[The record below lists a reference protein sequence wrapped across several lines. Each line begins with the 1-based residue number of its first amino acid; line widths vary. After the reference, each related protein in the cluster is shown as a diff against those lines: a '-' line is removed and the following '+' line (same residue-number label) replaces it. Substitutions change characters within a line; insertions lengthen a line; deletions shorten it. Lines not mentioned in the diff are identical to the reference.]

1 MLYRLLSPLAVI
13 LLVNGQTDEWWPT
26 ATLYQVYPRSL
37 KDTNGD
43 GVGDIKGITESI
55 PHLIDAGID
64 CVWLS
69 PIYKSPMKDF
79 GYDISDFLSIDPIF
93 GTWDDFLEL
102 ARVIKEAG
110 LRLVMDIVP
119 NHTSDKHDWFLKSIN
134 REDPYTDYYI
144 WRDSLGID
152 QNGTQIPPNNWIS
165 AFAGSTWEWN
175 EQRQQFYLH
184 QFTVAQP
191 DLDYRNPLVI
201 EEMKNVLRFWLE
213 NGMDG
218 FRVDAP
224 GHIVEHIDFLDEPPT
239 NDPNCPPMQ
248 FCQLQHIYTMNQPET
263 LDVLREFRKVIEEY
277 EVASGEKKVIMSE
290 PTNNIVDTMSFY
302 GTPDDPLMDFP
313 FNVNFV
319 FDINNQTN
327 ASTLKYAIDN
337 WIDNM
342 PAHATAN
349 WVMGNHDQP
358 RNRERQGEEFAMAL
372 SMVNLLLPGISITYY
387 GEEINMD
394 NTFVSWAD
402 TQDPQGC
409 NAGPEYYQR
418 FSRDPERTPFQ
429 WNNQTFAGFTTG
441 NSTWLPV
448 NENYLYTNLEDQ
460 KLPNRIRSPFKIFQA
475 LTAARKTEAII
486 TGSFE
491 HRVLTEN
498 VFAFVREA
506 PAATLNYLVVVN
518 TGYAEDQAN
527 ANEQFPQLPTVGTVY
542 TSTISSNQ
550 EIGDVINLN
559 AINLPPRGGIVITFT
574 L

>member
-1 MLYRLLSPLAVI
+1 
-13 LLVNGQTDEWWPT
+13 
-26 ATLYQVYPRSL
+26 
-37 KDTNGD
+37 
-43 GVGDIKGITESI
+43 
-55 PHLIDAGID
+55 
-64 CVWLS
+64 
-69 PIYKSPMKDF
+69 
-79 GYDISDFLSIDPIF
+79 
-93 GTWDDFLEL
+93 
-102 ARVIKEAG
+102 
-110 LRLVMDIVP
+110 MDIVP
-119 NHTSDKHDWFLKSIN
+119 NHTSDEHEWFIKSVN

-144 WRDSLGID
+144 WKDSLGID
-152 QNGTQIPPNNWIS
+152 ENGTQIPPNNWIS
-165 AFAGSTWEWN
+165 AFAGSSWEWN
-175 EQRQQFYLH
+175 EQRKQFYLH

-263 LDVLREFRKVIEEY
+263 LDILWEFRQVVEEY
-277 EVASGEKKVIMSE
+277 ELTSREKKVIMSE
-290 PTNNIVDTMSFY
+290 PTNNIVDTMTFY
-302 GTPDDPLMDFP
+302 GTPERPLMDFP

-327 ASTLKYAIDN
+327 ASALKGAIDK
-337 WIDNM
+337 WIENM

-358 RNRERQGEEFAMAL
+358 RNRARQGEEFAMAL

-394 NTFVSWAD
+394 NTFVSWEQ

-429 WNNQTFAGFTTG
+429 WNDQPFAGFTTG
-441 NSTWLPV
+441 NTTWLPV
-448 NENYLYTNLEDQ
+448 NENYLTLNLEAQ
-460 KLPNRIRSPFKIFQA
+460 RAAERSPFKIFQK
-475 LTAARKTEAII
+475 LTAARKTDSVKSGAFDHQVL
-486 TGSFE
+486 SE
-491 HRVLTEN
+491 HI
-498 VFAFVREA
+498 FAFVREA
-506 PAATLNYLVVVN
+506 PPSLSYLVLVN
-518 TGYAEDQAN
+518 SGYSETQAN
-527 ANEQFPQLPTVGTVY
+527 ARASFAQLPDTGIVY
-542 TSTISSNQ
+542 TNTPSSNFQ
-550 EIGDVINLN
+550 IGDVVGLD
-559 AINLPPRGGIVITFT
+559 AIDLPARGGLVISY
-574 L
+574 LPLV